1 MFEVYTNCTIFKPMK
16 KFTSVTEA
24 FDWWLKNIYPV
35 LPAER
40 KKGKLTNAWRNYTF
54 KRGISEAKMIEILKE
69 FGEVYVKTEVLFK
82 PK

>member
-1 MFEVYTNCTIFKPMK
+1 MFEVSTNHTIFELMK
-16 KFTSVTEA
+16 KFTSVAEA
-24 FDWWLKNIYPV
+24 FDWWLKNIYPA

>member
-1 MFEVYTNCTIFKPMK
+1 MFEIHTSCDTFKPMK
-16 KFTSVTEA
+16 KFTSVAEA
-24 FDWWLKNIYPV
+24 FDWWLKNIYPT
-35 LPAER
+35 LPAEQ

-82 PK
+82 PN